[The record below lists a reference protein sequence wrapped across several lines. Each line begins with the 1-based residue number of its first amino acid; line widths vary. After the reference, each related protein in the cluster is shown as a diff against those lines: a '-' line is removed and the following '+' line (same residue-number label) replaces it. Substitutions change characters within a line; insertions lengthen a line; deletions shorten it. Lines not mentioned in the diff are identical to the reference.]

1 MKLSINID
9 ITPDVIKVLIS
20 STSLE
25 KYASKSPES
34 YLEKITNDIR
44 LILFSISNL
53 IFLPTPWDTTTN
65 KISFKKFINPM
76 ETNIN
81 I

>member
-20 STSLE
+20 SISLE
-25 KYASKSPES
+25 YASKSPES

-65 KISFKKFINPM
+65 KIPFKKFINPM
-76 ETNIN
+76 ATNIN